1 MDPTEEME
9 QLISDADFTVR
20 RWDFLSLPLTA
31 LYFDKTILLSEKIR
45 NSRETR
51 CLLAEEL
58 CHGLYSS
65 GNCLSDPKREAYA
78 RGKAYEL
85 LLPLEELQAA
95 LKAKKRPFEI
105 AEEFSV
111 TEEVLAAAI
120 AHYQSKGKLPPA
132 KEPE

>member
-1 MDPTEEME
+1 MNRTEEME
-9 QLISDADFTVR
+9 QMISDADFTVK

-31 LYFDKTILLSEKIR
+31 LYFDKIILLSKEVEDDNEK
-45 NSRETR
+45 R

-65 GNCLSDPKREAYA
+65 GNCLKDEKQEAYA

-85 LLPLEELQAA
+85 LLPLKELKAA

-105 AEEFSV
+105 AEELNV

-120 AHYQSKGKLPPA
+120 AHYRAKGKL
-132 KEPE
+132 